1 MMGALDGKVAIV
13 TGAARGIG
21 RAISVRFAR
30 EGADVVV
37 ADLNEVGARET
48 AGEIEG
54 LGRRA
59 LALGVDVTRG
69 DQIAG
74 MVRRSVERFGRIDV
88 LANNAGVVRVERLLD
103 VTEEHW
109 DFVLG
114 VNAKAVFFVLQA
126 VARRM
131 RDQEPG
137 ADGLR
142 GRIINTASIAGKPG
156 GRPMFGPYAASKAA
170 VISITQSAAAA
181 LAPDITVNCV
191 CPGAVETN
199 MWEQIDAE
207 WGELEGRE
215 RGEVWRQ
222 RIAPIPLGRP
232 ESPEDV
238 AGVFTFLAG
247 PDAAYM
253 TGQSVTVD
261 GGLVMG

>member
-1 MMGALDGKVAIV
+1 MGALDGKVAIV

-21 RAISVRFAR
+21 RAISLRYAR

-37 ADLNEVGARET
+37 ADLNEVGARDT
-48 AGEIEG
+48 AVEIEG

-59 LALGVDVTRG
+59 LALGVDVTRH
-69 DQIAG
+69 DQIIG
-74 MVRRSVERFGRIDV
+74 LVRRAVGRFGRIDV
-88 LANNAGVVRVERLLD
+88 LANNAGVVRVERMLD

-126 VARRM
+126 VARQM
-131 RDQEPG
+131 LDQEPG
-137 ADGLR
+137 NDGLH
-142 GRIINTASIAGKPG
+142 GRIVNTASIAGKPG
-156 GRPMFGPYAASKAA
+156 GRPMFLPYAASKAA

-191 CPGAVETN
+191 CPGAVETT

-232 ESPEDV
+232 ETADDV
-238 AGVFTFLAG
+238 AGVFAFLAG